1 MLRPVS
7 LFLRKALQDVRD
19 QPLSLSLSGGG
30 EKVARL
36 AFATNAFWA
45 CILLFEF
52 VGTIPGYG
60 FESWFD
66 FLTPV
71 TGSVVGAF
79 SI

>member
-1 MLRPVS
+1 MLRSVP
-7 LFLRKALQDVRD
+7 LFLRKALQDVGD

-30 EKVARL
+30 EKVAHP
-36 AFATNAFWA
+36 AFVTNAFGA

-52 VGTIPGYG
+52 VGTVPGYG